1 MPRLKELIQ
10 ALGMSQVEF
19 AKNLGI
25 AKSTV
30 SDVIN
35 GRLKDLPNPVQLK
48 LYREYNVNLNWLL
61 TGEGGMFLGDAGG
74 STTLTNRD
82 LNSDR
87 TGSANTGKPV
97 IYDGDT
103 FIDEDGNITDGKK
116 AAKAAYQAY
125 LDRKNNSTPKPAAKD
140 VISLEGL
147 SDKQKKMV
155 IDLVNSYKDEK

>member
-61 TGEGGMFLGDAGG
+61 TGEGGMFLSDAGNG
-74 STTLTNRD
+74 
-82 LNSDR
+82 
-87 TGSANTGKPV
+87 GKPDV
-97 IYDGDT
+97 NFDKRGNPIVKYPTAEINPILGELT
-103 FIDEDGNITDGKK
+103 ADEIVLIQSHRKMKAEMEKK
-116 AAKAAYQAY
+116 
-125 LDRKNNSTPKPAAKD
+125 S
-140 VISLEGL
+140 
-147 SDKQKKMV
+147 KK
-155 IDLVNSYKDEK
+155 SS

>member
-10 ALGMSQVEF
+10 ALEMSQVEF

-61 TGEGGMFLGDAGG
+61 TGEGEMFLAGNAKKPTVFYDAE
-74 STTLTNRD
+74 NQ
-82 LNSDR
+82 
-87 TGSANTGKPV
+87 
-97 IYDGDT
+97 T
-103 FIDEDGNITDGKK
+103 FADEDGSFVSGKEAKK
-116 AAKAAYQAY
+116 AYNAY
-125 LDRKNNSTPKPAAKD
+125 LARSGKSPVSADS
-140 VISLEGL
+140 ISLEGL
-147 SDKQKKMV
+147 DEVQKKVV
-155 IDLVNSYKDEK
+155 IDLVNSYKPKKKGK